1 MQALPV
7 RLSSVGSKGKCD
19 ELAKVLSF
27 ECRGSGRSLLDRRVG
42 SRLLALRG
50 DDPIACCDPGGRWED
65 RRCGGC
71 DRRIGQS
78 PLPSRLR
85 HDIEL
90 RRASGSVYGA
100 KRTAELT
107 SGGWPQGPMQ
117 AAVFLASHE
126 NHDVERWVP
135 LNRR

>member
-1 MQALPV
+1 MNWRKSFP
-7 RLSSVGSKGKCD
+7 LSAAAAVAAFSTGAWVLASSPSEATTPSHAVTRADDGKAGAAAAATAG
-19 ELAKVLSF
+19 LAS
-27 ECRGSGRSLLDRRVG
+27 
-42 SRLLALRG
+42 
-50 DDPIACCDPGGRWED
+50 
-65 RRCGGC
+65 RRC
-71 DRRIGQS
+71 
-78 PLPSRLR
+78 PAVLR